1 MHVSAWEKSKQQLV
15 CKGCD
20 SKITP
25 DTYHLHAKFTIET
38 NDPSIHRL
46 ITLRLCQRCISEFKT
61 YAKSPTEIAHD
72 TI

>member
-1 MHVSAWEKSKQQLV
+1 MHVSAWEKSKQELV

-20 SKITP
+20 AKITS

-38 NDPSIHRL
+38 RDPSIHRL
-46 ITLRLCQRCISEFKT
+46 ITLRLCQKCISEFET